1 MNFWLNQGLKTV
13 ATIQPKVGASDYYL
27 LANFNNFNLAKSVDK
42 VDTKRLKYPSFIRP
56 DLAMAFMN

>member
-1 MNFWLNQGLKTV
+1 ML
-13 ATIQPKVGASDYYL
+13 APIQPKVGASDYYL